1 MTELTTEIISTKIFE
16 IRGQNVMLD
25 RDLAALYGVTT
36 GNLNKSMKRNIKKFP
51 QDFMFQLTKDEA
63 LIISRFQNGT
73 LKQGHNV
80 KYLPYVFTE
89 HGAMQLSS
97 VLKSDVATEMSIRI
111 IRAFIYLKKQINTNS
126 NYTELKEELNQLER
140 QVINIEDTFKLQQ
153 KIDTNSQNQKISQLS
168 QRVGELT
175 QIMNEFQ
182 NTHLIIKRPEEG
194 EGAG

>member
-89 HGAMQLSS
+89 YGAMQS
-97 VLKSDVATEMSIRI
+97 
-111 IRAFIYLKKQINTNS
+111 
-126 NYTELKEELNQLER
+126 
-140 QVINIEDTFKLQQ
+140 
-153 KIDTNSQNQKISQLS
+153 
-168 QRVGELT
+168 
-175 QIMNEFQ
+175 
-182 NTHLIIKRPEEG
+182 
-194 EGAG
+194 

>member
-194 EGAG
+194 EGVG